1 MNIKS
6 ANNLWYQAQ
15 IDGEWIGKMELSNN
29 DFITNKKKGVQGVF
43 VYIRNQVSEALG
55 VLKMATS
62 QTQNQYSQ
70 YSQ

>member
-62 QTQNQYSQ
+62 QTHNQCSQ